1 MFNAENIRFLLS
13 YTEKKTLETYHNR
26 HNSKTVSLRD
36 LGSSPLFIISYDL
49 VTGLK
54 VKDYLDLWL
63 CYYSNSETIID
74 TEKVLSYDDYDM
86 SRVFFFLCNLAKKKC
101 YKNYKKVFSL
111 EMGNFVLSL
120 GYSLTFI

>member
-1 MFNAENIRFLLS
+1 MLENTEGTIQNSPFPRKRPSCNSYNIFFSLS

-26 HNSKTVSLRD
+26 HNSKIVSLRD

-54 VKDYLDLWL
+54 VKDYLDPWL

-74 TEKVLSYDDYDM
+74 TEKVKS
-86 SRVFFFLCNLAKKKC
+86 
-101 YKNYKKVFSL
+101 
-111 EMGNFVLSL
+111 
-120 GYSLTFI
+120 